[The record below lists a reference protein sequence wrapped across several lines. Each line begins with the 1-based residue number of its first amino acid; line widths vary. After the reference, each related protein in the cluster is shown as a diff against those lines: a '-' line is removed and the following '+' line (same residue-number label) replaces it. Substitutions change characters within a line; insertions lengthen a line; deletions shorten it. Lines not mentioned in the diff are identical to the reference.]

1 MEFGDGADVMIL
13 GVPVDGM
20 AGYRGGA
27 RFGPDAVR
35 SASAYVDYEGRV
47 RNLVVGDTVTV
58 VDGGD
63 VDITPGNHAQ
73 TLELIEKHI
82 DQLHRA
88 GILPVLIGGDHSLAV
103 AELRSAVK
111 QYGPMSLVQFAAHG
125 RAESPATVRALGE
138 GLIDLRTSVQIGVR
152 GTGAMNDE
160 GGSDFGMRTVTTDEA
175 LALGPAGVA
184 RVIASVVGDRPA
196 ALSFGI
202 DFVDPAFAPGTSAPE
217 VGGPSSAFALATL
230 RRMRPPNLKTVSL
243 VEMSPPYDHADI
255 TAHLCAAVLLEML
268 GLTADG
274 KRCRIG
280 EPVEAG

>member
-1 MEFGDGADVMIL
+1 MPVGGGADVMIL

-35 SASAYVDYEGRV
+35 SASAYVDYDGRV
-47 RNLVVGDTVTV
+47 RNLVVSETVTV

-63 VDITPGNHAQ
+63 IDISRGYHAQ
-73 TLELIEKHI
+73 TLDLIEKHI

-88 GILPVLIGGDHSLAV
+88 GILPVLVGGDHGFAV

-111 QYGPMSLVQFAAHG
+111 QHGRLSLVQFAAHG
-125 RAESPATVRALGE
+125 RSESPATLRALDE

-152 GTGAMNDE
+152 GTGAAHGE
-160 GGSDFGMRTVTTDEA
+160 GGRGFGMRTVTTDEA
-175 LALGPAGVA
+175 LVLGPTGVA
-184 RVIASVVGDRPA
+184 RVIASVVGDRPT

-230 RRMRPPNLKTVSL
+230 RSMRPPNLKTVSL
-243 VEMSPPYDHADI
+243 VEISPPYDHADI
-255 TAHLCAAVLLEML
+255 TAHLCAAVLLEL
-268 GLTADG
+268 LALTADG
-274 KRCRIG
+274 RRCGIG